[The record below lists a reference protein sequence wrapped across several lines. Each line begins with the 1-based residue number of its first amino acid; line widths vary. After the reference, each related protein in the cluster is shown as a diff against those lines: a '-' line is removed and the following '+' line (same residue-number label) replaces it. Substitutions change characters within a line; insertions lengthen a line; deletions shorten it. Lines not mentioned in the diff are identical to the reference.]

1 MKRFLYVLISVF
13 ILACLMSGCSIDEPE
28 KVLATSS
35 QNKLEIVEQ
44 MGELPENLRSVVKY
58 NIFKDVTAFE
68 NRVLKAEIA
77 SRDEENHSIVYDVQ
91 MIDFYGNKLASYSIE
106 SDDAYSVRA
115 FAATEDGGFLFV
127 LGFSDYAVSQN
138 LWASE
143 RGVCSRVI
151 KCNALGDLQFDTGF
165 EGVEGEALRYCF
177 EADNKY
183 YFFGSKETP
192 ETKIQ
197 GVSSPDDIYMAVLNS
212 KGKIKQTISMGG
224 TDYDNLDFAKMTED
238 GFVLSVST
246 QSNDGDF
253 VGGSADGYPV
263 DYVVTVNRKLEITD
277 KKRETGES
285 YFNNKIGER
294 NGSAIYK
301 DDELLKGF
309 DAGRPTALMSYEDFY
324 LIVSENNTG
333 VYENTPPYINSVWYY
348 TETVYSGYD
357 NNGNLI
363 FRASVDST
371 PDYDALVDECN
382 TIVMETIALE

>member
-1 MKRFLYVLISVF
+1 MKRFLCVLISAF
-13 ILACLMSGCSIDEPE
+13 ILACLMSGCSTDEPE

-35 QNKLEIVEQ
+35 QNKLEMVEQ
-44 MGELPENLRSVVKY
+44 VRGLPENLRSVVEY
-58 NIFKDVTAFE
+58 NIFNDVTAFE
-68 NRVLKAEIA
+68 DRVLSVEMV
-77 SRDEENHSIVYDVQ
+77 SRDEENHTVVYDIQ
-91 MIDFYGNKLASYSIE
+91 MIDFYGNKLASYSVE
-106 SDDAYSVRA
+106 SDDAYSVKTLT
-115 FAATEDGGFLFV
+115 ATEDGGFLFI

-138 LWASE
+138 VWASE

-151 KCNALGDLQFDTGF
+151 KCNASGKLQFDTSF
-165 EGVEGEALRYCF
+165 EGVEGEALKYCF

-183 YFFGSKETP
+183 YLFGSKETP
-192 ETKIQ
+192 ETKVQ
-197 GVSSPDDIYMAVLNS
+197 GVHSPDDIYMTVLNS
-212 KGKIKQTISMGG
+212 KGKIEKTVSVGG
-224 TDYDNLDFAKMTED
+224 SDYDSLDFVKMTED

-253 VGGSADGYPV
+253 VGSSADGYPV
-263 DYVVTVNRKLEITD
+263 DYVITVNRKLEITD

-294 NGSAIYK
+294 NGVDIYIN
-301 DDELLKGF
+301 DELLKGF

-333 VYENTPPYINSVWYY
+333 VYENTPPFINSVWYY

-371 PDYDALVDECN
+371 PDYDALVDKYN
-382 TIVMETIALE
+382 SID